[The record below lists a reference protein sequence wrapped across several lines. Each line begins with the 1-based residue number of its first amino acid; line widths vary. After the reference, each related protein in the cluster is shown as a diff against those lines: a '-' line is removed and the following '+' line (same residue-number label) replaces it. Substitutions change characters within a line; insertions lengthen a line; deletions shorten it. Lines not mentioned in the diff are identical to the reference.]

1 MTAPTAL
8 PYGMRDLKIT
18 PYSDAAG
25 SVLGTEVIDLP
36 NMQTFSF
43 SEQEEFQE
51 LRGDDRVVAIR
62 GSGATVDWELE
73 AGGYKMRVW
82 EVMTGGVV
90 TQTGIAPNR
99 VWRMDKRS
107 SDSRG
112 YFLIEGQI
120 ISDSGG
126 DLHAVVYRCRC
137 NDAIEGEFSDG
148 EFFITNASGQGLPIL
163 DDVNDLLYSIIM
175 NETATPISGTAITM
189 PTLQQ
194 PPTGLSSAAG
204 AVPATQVA
212 LTWTAAANGS
222 PAATDYKVQLRTIFG
237 DWTAVA
243 DANLTSRTTT
253 GATVTGLTTA
263 TAYQFRVRAETAVN
277 GASSWA
283 VDTAGQ
289 TTA

>member
-25 SVLGTEVIDLP
+25 SVLSSEVIDLP

-73 AGGYKMRVW
+73 AGGYKIRVW

-99 VWRMDKRS
+99 VWRLDKRS

-175 NETATPISGTAITM
+175 NETATPISGTALII
-189 PTLQQ
+189 PTLQA
-194 PPTGLSSAAG
+194 PPTSLAHGTMTTTTAPLTWVAAAG
-204 AVPATQVA
+204 AV
-212 LTWTAAANGS
+212 L
-222 PAATDYKVQLRTIFG
+222 ATDYQVSMRTIFG
-237 DWTAVA
+237 DWTTV
-243 DANLTSRTTT
+243 DPANTTGETTT
-253 GATVTGLTTA
+253 GATVTGLTTG
-263 TAYQFRVRAETAVN
+263 TQYQFRVRAVTAAN

-283 VDTAGQ
+283 GPISG

>member
-25 SVLGTEVIDLP
+25 SVLSTEVIDLP

-73 AGGYKMRVW
+73 AGGYKMRIW
-82 EVMTGGVV
+82 EVMTGGTV

-99 VWRMDKRS
+99 SWRLDKRS
-107 SDSRG
+107 SDSRD

-126 DLHAVVYRCRC
+126 DLHGIVYRCRC
-137 NDAIEGEFSDG
+137 NDSIEGEFSDG

-163 DDVNDLLYSIIM
+163 DDVNDLLYSIIV
-175 NETATPISGTAITM
+175 NETATPISGTALTL
-189 PTLQQ
+189 PTLQA
-194 PPTGLSSAAG
+194 PPTNLAAG
-204 AVPATQVA
+204 TATATTVP
-212 LTWTAAANGS
+212 LTWTAAAGAG
-222 PAATDYKVQLRTIFG
+222 AADNYQVQYRAAFG
-237 DWTAVA
+237 DWA
-243 DANLTSRTTT
+243 DATVTSASPT
-253 GATVTGLTTA
+253 GATVTGLVTA
-263 TAYQFRVRAETAVN
+263 TAYQFRVRAKTAAN
-277 GASSWA
+277 GASNW
-283 VDTAGQ
+283 TAPVNK

>member
-18 PYSDAAG
+18 PYADAAG
-25 SVLGTEVIDLP
+25 SVLSTEVIDLP

-43 SEQEEFQE
+43 SEEEEFQE

-62 GSGATVDWELE
+62 GSGATVSWELE
-73 AGGYKMRVW
+73 AGGYKLRVW
-82 EVMTGGVV
+82 EVMSGGTV

-99 VWRMDKRS
+99 KWRLDKRS

-137 NDAIEGEFSDG
+137 NEAIEGEFADG
-148 EFFITNASGQGLPIL
+148 EFFITSASGQGLPIL
-163 DDVNDLLYSIIM
+163 DDVNDLLYSIEI
-175 NETATPISGTAITM
+175 NETATAIANTARTL
-189 PTLQQ
+189 PTLQA
-194 PPTGLSSAAG
+194 PPTNL
-204 AVPATQVA
+204 AVGTETTTTVP
-212 LTWTAAANGS
+212 LTWTAAAGAGAADNYQVSMRTEFGEWTVVD
-222 PAATDYKVQLRTIFG
+222 PANTTG
-237 DWTAVA
+237 E
-243 DANLTSRTTT
+243 TTT

-263 TAYQFRVRAETAVN
+263 TNYQFRVRAMTAAN
-277 GASSWA
+277 GGSNWTDPVLA
-283 VDTAGQ
+283 

>member
-18 PYSDAAG
+18 PYADAG
-25 SVLGTEVIDLP
+25 GTTLSTEVIDLP

-73 AGGYKMRVW
+73 AGGYSLRVW
-82 EVMTGGVV
+82 EVMTGGTV

-99 VWRMDKRS
+99 KWRLDKRS

-120 ISDSGG
+120 VSDSGG

-137 NDAIEGEFSDG
+137 NDTIEGEFGDG
-148 EFFITNASGQGLPIL
+148 EFFITNASGQGLPML
-163 DDVNDLLYSIIM
+163 DDINDMLYTIEI
-175 NETATPISGTAITM
+175 NETATTISATARTL
-189 PTLQQ
+189 PTLQA
-194 PPTGLSSAAG
+194 PPTSLAHGTLTATTAPLTWVAAAG
-204 AVPATQVA
+204 AGAADNYHVQHR
-212 LTWTAAANGS
+212 TA
-222 PAATDYKVQLRTIFG
+222 FG
-237 DWTAVA
+237 DWIDSTV
-243 DANLTSRTTT
+243 TSATST
-253 GATVTGLTTA
+253 GATVTGLVTA
-263 TAYQFRVRAETAVN
+263 TAYQFRVRAQTAAN
-277 GASSWA
+277 GASNYTDPIS
-283 VDTAGQ
+283 G

>member
-25 SVLGTEVIDLP
+25 STLSAEVIDLP
-36 NMQTFSF
+36 NMQTLSF
-43 SEQEEFQE
+43 SETEEFQE

-62 GSGATVDWELE
+62 GSGAVVEWELE
-73 AGGYKMRVW
+73 AGGYKLRVW
-82 EVMTGGVV
+82 EVMTGGTV

-99 VWRMDKRS
+99 KWRLDKRS

-126 DLHAVVYRCRC
+126 DLHAIIYRCRC
-137 NDAIEGEFSDG
+137 NDSIEGEFADG

-163 DDVNDLLYSIIM
+163 DDANDMLYSIEI
-175 NETATPISGTAITM
+175 NETASPIANTARAL
-189 PTLQQ
+189 PTLQS
-194 PPTGLSSAAG
+194 PPTTL
-204 AVPATQVA
+204 AVGTETATTA
-212 LTWTAAANGS
+212 PLTWTAAANGS
-222 PAATDYKVQLRTIFG
+222 PAAGDYKVQVRTAFG
-237 DWTAVA
+237 EWLDWT
-243 DANLTSRTTT
+243 NLTGQTTT
-253 GATVTGLTTA
+253 GATVAGLAASTD
-263 TAYQFRVRAETAVN
+263 YEIRVRAETAAN

-283 VDTAGQ
+283 GPQPAT

>member
-25 SVLGTEVIDLP
+25 STLSSEVIDLP
-36 NMQTFSF
+36 NMQTFTF
-43 SEQEEFQE
+43 SETEEFQE

-62 GSGATVDWELE
+62 GSGATIEWELE
-73 AGGYKMRVW
+73 AGGYKLRVW
-82 EVMTGGVV
+82 EVMTGGTV

-99 VWRMDKRS
+99 KWRLDKRS

-126 DLHAVVYRCRC
+126 DVHAIVYRCRC
-137 NDAIEGEFSDG
+137 NESIEGEFADG

-163 DDVNDLLYSIIM
+163 DDVNDLLYSIEV
-175 NETATPISGTAITM
+175 NETATAISNTARTL
-189 PTLQQ
+189 PTLQA
-194 PPTGLSSAAG
+194 PPTNL
-204 AVPATQVA
+204 AVGTETSTTAP
-212 LTWTAAANGS
+212 LTWTAAANGT
-222 PAATDYKVQLRTIFG
+222 PGAEDYWIQMRTEFG
-237 DWTAVA
+237 EWTAV
-243 DANLTSRTTT
+243 DEANQTGESTT
-253 GATVTGLTTA
+253 GATVTGLTASTN
-263 TAYQFRVRAETAVN
+263 YEFRVRAATAVN
-277 GASSWA
+277 GASNWA
-283 VDTAGQ
+283 GPVLAT

>member
-25 SVLGTEVIDLP
+25 SVLSSEVIDLP

-73 AGGYKMRVW
+73 AGGYKMRIW
-82 EVMTGGVV
+82 EVMTGGTV

-99 VWRMDKRS
+99 VWRLDKQS
-107 SDSRG
+107 SDNRG

-126 DLHAVVYRCRC
+126 DVHAVVYRCRC

-163 DDVNDLLYSIIM
+163 DDVNDILYSIIM
-175 NETATPISGTAITM
+175 NETATPISGTALTI
-189 PTLQQ
+189 PTLQL
-194 PPTGLSSAAG
+194 PPTTLAAGAG

-212 LTWTAAANGS
+212 LTWVAAANGT
-222 PAATDYKVQLRTIFG
+222 PGVEDYWIQQRTAFTDWV
-237 DWTAVA
+237 DVA
-243 DANLTSRTTT
+243 EANQTGESTT

-263 TAYQFRVRAETAVN
+263 TAYQFRVRAVTATN

-283 VDTAGQ
+283 GPVSR

>member
-18 PYSDAAG
+18 PYADAAG
-25 SVLGTEVIDLP
+25 STLSSEVIDLP
-36 NMQTFSF
+36 NMQTLSF
-43 SEQEEFQE
+43 SETEEFQE

-62 GSGATVDWELE
+62 GSGAVVEWELE
-73 AGGYKMRVW
+73 AGGYKLRVW
-82 EVMTGGVV
+82 EVMTGGTV

-99 VWRMDKRS
+99 KWRLDKRS

-126 DLHAVVYRCRC
+126 DLHAIIYRCRC
-137 NDAIEGEFSDG
+137 NDSIEGEFADG

-163 DDVNDLLYSIIM
+163 DDANDMLYSIEI
-175 NETATPISGTAITM
+175 NETASPIANTARAL

-194 PPTGLSSAAG
+194 PPTNL
-204 AVPATQVA
+204 AVGTETATTA
-212 LTWTAAANGS
+212 PLTWTAAANGS
-222 PAATDYKVQLRTIFG
+222 PAATDYKVQVRTAFG
-237 DWTAVA
+237 EWLEWT
-243 DANLTSRTTT
+243 NLTGQTTT
-253 GATVTGLTTA
+253 GATVAGLAASTD
-263 TAYQFRVRAETAVN
+263 YEIRVRAETAAN

-283 VDTAGQ
+283 GPVTAT

>member
-18 PYSDAAG
+18 PYADAAG
-25 SVLGTEVIDLP
+25 STLSGEVIDLP
-36 NMQTFSF
+36 NMQTLSF
-43 SEQEEFQE
+43 SETEEFQE

-62 GSGATVDWELE
+62 GSGAVVEWELE
-73 AGGYKMRVW
+73 AGGYKLRVW
-82 EVMTGGVV
+82 EVMTGGTV

-99 VWRMDKRS
+99 KWRLDKRS

-126 DLHAVVYRCRC
+126 DLHAIIYRCRC
-137 NDAIEGEFSDG
+137 NDSIEGEFADG

-163 DDVNDLLYSIIM
+163 DDANDMLYSIEI
-175 NETATPISGTAITM
+175 NETASPIANTARAL

-194 PPTGLSSAAG
+194 PPTNL
-204 AVPATQVA
+204 AVGTETATTA
-212 LTWTAAANGS
+212 PLTWTAAANGS
-222 PAATDYKVQLRTIFG
+222 PAATDYKVQVRTAFG
-237 DWTAVA
+237 EWLEWT
-243 DANLTSRTTT
+243 NLTGQTTT
-253 GATVTGLTTA
+253 GATVAGLAASTD
-263 TAYQFRVRAETAVN
+263 YEIRVRAETAAN

-283 VDTAGQ
+283 GPVTAT